1 MQFQQ
6 LLYVLEAAK
15 TGSFSNAAKNLYVSQ
30 PSLSQQI
37 ISLEKELGISLF
49 IRHSRSVSLTDAGRQ
64 FVVSAARIVNEYEQV
79 SSLMNDYSFQKT
91 GTIRIGLLW
100 VADYLGIINILK
112 NYQDFHKGIRYKVHI
127 NGSLQLLKEVEEHII
142 DAAFVVGEEE
152 TMAPRKDLYTQ
163 LVMRDCYMA
172 VVSKDNPLSER
183 EVIRFSDLNDQTVIM
198 PLPNSSLSKRLEHH
212 FSIHQVKPHILC
224 ESNQT
229 NMNLSFARSNM
240 AIFFCSNHFSNDLID
255 ESVRLVPLE
264 ENMSRSIYFVT
275 LKEMQNY
282 PLIHSFSNFVR
293 HNASRTLHK

>member
-30 PSLSQQI
+30 PSLSQQV
-37 ISLEKELGISLF
+37 ISLEKELGIPLF

-79 SSLMNDYSFQKT
+79 SSMMNNYSLQKS
-91 GTIRIGLLW
+91 GTIRVGLLW

-112 NYQDFHKGIRYKVHI
+112 RYQNFHRDIRYRVHI
-127 NGSLQLLKEVEEHII
+127 NGSLQLLKEVEEHVI

-152 TMAPRKDLYTQ
+152 DMALRRDMYTQ
-163 LVMRDCYMA
+163 LVMHDCYMA
-172 VVSKDNPLSER
+172 VVSKENPLSER
-183 EVIRFSDLNDQTVIM
+183 EVIRFSDLNDQTIIM
-198 PLPNSSLSKRLEHH
+198 PLPNSSLSKRLKHH
-212 FSIHQVKPHILC
+212 FRTHQVQPHILC

-229 NMNLSFARSNM
+229 NMNMSFARSNM
-240 AIFFCSNHFSNDLID
+240 AIFFCSNQFSDDMID

-264 ENMSRSIYFVT
+264 ENMSRSIYFIT

-282 PLIHSFSNFVR
+282 PLIQSFSNFVR
-293 HNASRTLHK
+293 HNASRTLHR